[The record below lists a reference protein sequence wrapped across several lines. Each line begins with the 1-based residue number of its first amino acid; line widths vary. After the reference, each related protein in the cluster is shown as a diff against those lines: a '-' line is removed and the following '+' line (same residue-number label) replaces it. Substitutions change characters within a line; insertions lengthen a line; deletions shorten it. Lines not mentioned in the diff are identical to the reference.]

1 MSSESGKQKRK
12 APDREESGGIAAP
25 YYLQSTND
33 QSAFARLFFSRPNL
47 MVSEKDFFSF
57 LQLKVKALVL
67 CHVHRQFNEASK

>member
-33 QSAFARLFFSRPNL
+33 QSAFARLFFLRPNL
-47 MVSEKDFFSF
+47 MVFETFFSF